1 MNIENTPL
9 LKQNE
14 SQEPHRF
21 RKRIG
26 STTFYVAVYSN
37 PNAKETAH
45 DKIARLIR
53 NDTAMGEY
61 SDISKEK
68 AVNE

>member
-1 MNIENTPL
+1 MNTKTNPNV
-9 LKQNE
+9 KSNA

-21 RKRIG
+21 RKRLG

-37 PNAKETAH
+37 PNAKETVQ

-53 NDTAMGEY
+53 NDAALGEY
-61 SDISKEK
+61 DDEQIGEAGS
-68 AVNE
+68 